1 MGLAS
6 GLDTLCGQ
14 SFGAKQYHMLGIH
27 IQRAM
32 LVLSVV
38 GVFLSIICLNT
49 KPILI
54 VMHQDHQISEEA
66 GQYARFMIP
75 SIFSYGLLQCLVRF
89 LQTQNIVFPMML
101 CSGITALIHIL
112 LCWVLV
118 FKSNLGSRGAALANS
133 ISYWINVMLM
143 ALYIKF
149 SPSCV
154 KTWTGFS
161 KEALHKF
168 PTFLKISIPS
178 ALMLW
183 YKLYIFEHL
192 DFEETEKK
200 KKKKIYRN

>member
-14 SFGAKQYHMLGIH
+14 SFGAKKYHMLGIH
-27 IQRAM
+27 IQTAM
-32 LVLSVV
+32 LVLSIVS
-38 GVFLSIICLNT
+38 VFLSIICLNT
-49 KPILI
+49 RTILI
-54 VMHQDHQISEEA
+54 AMHQDHEISAEA
-66 GQYARFMIP
+66 GEYALFLVP

-101 CSGITALIHIL
+101 CSGITALLHIF

-118 FKSNLGSRGAALANS
+118 LKTKLGSTGAALANS
-133 ISYWINVMLM
+133 ISYWINVLLI
-143 ALYIKF
+143 ALYIRF
-149 SPSCV
+149 SSLCV

-161 KEALHKF
+161 KDALHKI

-183 YKLYIFEHL
+183 YIPLFG
-192 DFEETEKK
+192 ET
-200 KKKKIYRN
+200 NN